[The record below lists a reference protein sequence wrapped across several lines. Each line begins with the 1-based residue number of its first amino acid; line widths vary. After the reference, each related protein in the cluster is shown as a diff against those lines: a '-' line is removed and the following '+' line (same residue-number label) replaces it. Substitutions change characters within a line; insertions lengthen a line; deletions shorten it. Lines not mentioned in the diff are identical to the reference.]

1 MDHYELSHCEAK
13 MPKRYNFAPME
24 RRGFVRNAVAGLAGG
39 LLLPTALLSCKKS
52 KGSFPEGFRVIIVG
66 AGAAGLYAAKKMKE
80 HGAEVVILEASD
92 RIGGRIRKLDGFAD
106 FGIDLG
112 AEWIHGHKALSRNL
126 AQSAGFSVFED
137 QSDTRYW
144 IDGNMLG
151 SVPSSE
157 VEQLRRILEGEQSY
171 SGPDISLRDRATQ
184 LGLPESHAGVLEAL
198 AGLYG
203 TRSSLLSL
211 KYTPREYENWSAGT
225 KDFKFARTQ
234 FDFLHEVVAASV
246 KDDVITNVPVT
257 SVNYSGN
264 TVSVTTLDGTVHEAD
279 CVLVTVSLGVLKAG
293 LIDFSPSLPDEKL
306 DAIQSVGI
314 DAGMKVFLKFS
325 QNFWDRLSII
335 GATVCPAYYDA
346 GLGKG
351 GSDHVLGAFLMGEK
365 AAYLSALEEA
375 AIPELL
381 AELDSIYNG
390 QATAT
395 FQDAR
400 IMNWLR
406 EPYVLGA
413 YSFSSLGIGNKRQ
426 ALATSVNDRLF
437 FAGEATHT
445 EGHFQ
450 TVHGALET
458 GEREFERIL
467 ASAT

>member
-1 MDHYELSHCEAK
+1 M
-13 MPKRYNFAPME
+13 KRRM
-24 RRGFVRNAVAGLAGG
+24 FVRNTMTGLAGW
-39 LLLPTALLSCKKS
+39 LLMPTSILSCKKS
-52 KGSFPEGFRVIIVG
+52 KGSFPEGFRVIIIG
-66 AGAAGLYAAKKMKE
+66 AGAAGLYAAKKIKE

-92 RIGGRIRKLDGFAD
+92 RIGGRVRKLDGFAD

-112 AEWIHGHKALSRNL
+112 AEWIHGQKALTRNL
-126 AQSAGFSVFED
+126 AQGAGFSLFED
-137 QSDTRYW
+137 NADTRYW
-144 IDGNMLG
+144 IDGSLQNNLSNTQLQQLNSILG
-151 SVPSSE
+151 GD
-157 VEQLRRILEGEQSY
+157 LGY
-171 SGPDISLRDRATQ
+171 NGPDISLRDHATQ
-184 LGLPESHAGVLEAL
+184 LGLPGSHDGMLEAL
-198 AGLYG
+198 ASDYG
-203 TRSSLLSL
+203 TRSSLLSIR
-211 KYTPREYENWSAGT
+211 YTPQEFAKWSSGT

-234 FDFLHEVVAASV
+234 FDFLNEVVAASV
-246 KDDVITNVPVT
+246 KDDVITNSPVT

-264 TVSVTTLDGTVHEAD
+264 TVSVTTLDGTVHDAD
-279 CVLVTVSLGVLKAG
+279 RVLVTVSLGVLKAG

-325 QNFWDRLSII
+325 HNFWNDMSIQ
-335 GATVCPAYYDA
+335 GASVCPVYYDA
-346 GLGKG
+346 GLGKNG
-351 GSDHVLGAFLMGEK
+351 TDHVLAAFLMGEK

-400 IMNWLR
+400 IMDWQKV
-406 EPYVLGA
+406 PYVLGA
-413 YSFSSLGIGNKRQ
+413 YSFSSLGIGNKRH

-445 EGHFQ
+445 ESHFQ